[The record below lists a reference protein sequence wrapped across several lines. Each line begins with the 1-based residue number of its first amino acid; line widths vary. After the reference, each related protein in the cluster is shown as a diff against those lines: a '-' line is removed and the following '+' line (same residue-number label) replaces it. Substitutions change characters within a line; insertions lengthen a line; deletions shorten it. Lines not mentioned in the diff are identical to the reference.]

1 MHMCL
6 KAMFKTNGEV
16 KTVPIFTPLNQ
27 LNIQTGNGAL
37 ADVKDKFWLVER
49 HARGVADIGYCLNML
64 SKNKWRLKTVWM
76 TLSLL
81 ENFFLPVVSP
91 WPLIVIFFQFVLEK
105 LQYI

>member
-16 KTVPIFTPLNQ
+16 KTVPIFTPFNQ

-37 ADVKDKFWLVER
+37 ADVKDKFWQVER